1 MAPALLTAAQ
11 QHLDHVPVAIGAGCA
26 QGGVLGVLHLT
37 PLGHQQLHDVR
48 PAVGGCLQ
56 EGAGD
61 CVLCQLPAST
71 NSNMQANMIR
81 SP

>member
-1 MAPALLTAAQ
+1 
-11 QHLDHVPVAIGAGCA
+11 
-26 QGGVLGVLHLT
+26 
-37 PLGHQQLHDVR
+37 
-48 PAVGGCLQ
+48 LQ